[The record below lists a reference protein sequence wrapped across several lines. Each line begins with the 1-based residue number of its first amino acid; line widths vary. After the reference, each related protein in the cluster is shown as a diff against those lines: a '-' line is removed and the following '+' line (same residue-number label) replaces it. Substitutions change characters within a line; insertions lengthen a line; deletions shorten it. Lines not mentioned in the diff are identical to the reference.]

1 MRILHVIQRYWP
13 GIGGA
18 EKYFQEISER
28 LARDGHEVTVYTTDA
43 GDFQCFWDG
52 RKRRLEI
59 REEVHNGVTVRRFPL
74 RHLPL
79 SRWTYPALRR
89 ALAIA
94 SSWPL
99 PTTGVLFRLARFT
112 PWVPDL
118 ERALASAPGRF
129 DLVAGMTI
137 CYESLL
143 EPAWRYAR
151 REDIPFLLYPLTHLG
166 ESERSS
172 LRRYYTM
179 RHQLALAR
187 ASDTV
192 FTQTR
197 LEGDYLARQGVA
209 PERLVWGGA
218 GVNPSELAGGEAA
231 RARARFG
238 LANPVVLVLGT
249 AAYDKG
255 TVHVVEAIHRLW
267 AQGVRADLVLA
278 GAVTDGF
285 ARFWAG
291 LPQANGRWA
300 TENGQVQLLGLV
312 DEADKRD
319 LLAAASVLALPSR
332 SDSFGIVFLEAWL
345 YGVPVVGAAAG
356 GVAEVI
362 SDGHDGYLVP
372 FGDVDA
378 LAQRL
383 ARLLTDPALAHR
395 LGEAGRYKVL
405 AQHTWDHVY
414 ARVRTRYERRTD
426 RD

>member
-13 GIGGA
+13 ATGGA

-28 LARDGHEVTVYTTDA
+28 LVRDGHEVTVYTTDA

-52 RKRRLEI
+52 RKPRLET
-59 REEVHNGVTVRRFPL
+59 REEVHNGVTVHRFPL

-89 ALAIA
+89 GLAMV
-94 SSWPL
+94 SSLPL
-99 PTTGVLFRLARFT
+99 PTTGVLFRLACFT

-118 ERALASAPGRF
+118 ERALARAHGRF

-151 REDIPFLLYPLTHLG
+151 REGLPFLLYPLTHLG

-197 LEGDYLARQGVA
+197 LEGNYLAQQGVA
-209 PERLVWGGA
+209 PERLVWCGA

-238 LANPVVLVLGT
+238 LAAPVVLVLGT

-255 TVHVVEAIHRLW
+255 TVHMVEAMHRLW
-267 AQGVRADLVLA
+267 AQGMRADLVLA

-285 ARFWAG
+285 ARYWAG
-291 LPQANGRWA
+291 LSKNGRCIA
-300 TENGQVQLLGLV
+300 ESGQVHLLGIV

-362 SDGHDGYLVP
+362 SDGQDGYLVP
-372 FGDVDA
+372 FGDVDI
-378 LAQRL
+378 LAARL
-383 ARLLTDPALAHR
+383 ARLLADPALAHR
-395 LGEAGRYKVL
+395 LGEAGRCKVL

-426 RD
+426 PD